1 MALLL
6 FSQRCQ
12 HSMKLIK
19 YIQENKPLHSM
30 LRFHDVNKM
39 GVPEQLD
46 GKINS
51 VPVLVTTSDNKILVG
66 KEIMAW
72 FESALPSDFVGMDD
86 KFGGASLTDAD
97 DNGGGDMFALDNYG
111 VPLSPQMTG
120 DMQKKID
127 MSVQEAYQSRQGT

>member
-12 HSMKLIK
+12 HSMKIIK
-19 YIQENKPLHSM
+19 YIQDNKPLHSM
-30 LRFHDVNKM
+30 LTFHDVNKM
-39 GVPEQLD
+39 GVPEELD

-51 VPVLVTTSDNKILVG
+51 VPVLITTNDKKILVG

-72 FESALPSDFVGMDD
+72 FDSVLPSDFVGMDD
-86 KFGGASLTDAD
+86 SFGGASLTDAD
-97 DNGGGDMFALDNYG
+97 EDGGDMFQLDSYG
-111 VPLSPQMTG
+111 VALAPPVNG

-127 MSVQEAYQSRQGT
+127 MSVQDAYQSRQST